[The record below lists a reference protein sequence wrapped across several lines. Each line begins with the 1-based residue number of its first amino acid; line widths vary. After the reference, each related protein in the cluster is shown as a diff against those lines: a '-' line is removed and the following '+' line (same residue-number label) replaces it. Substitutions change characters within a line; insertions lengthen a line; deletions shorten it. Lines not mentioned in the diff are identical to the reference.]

1 MTPSVP
7 SLPGARMVLILEDD
21 PPTAGELRALL
32 DGSGEFGC
40 VGVFSRVREAVE
52 ATRRLMPDAVLA
64 DMQIEGELRPDA
76 IREFKQAA
84 PRTTV
89 LTLTAY
95 EEPDLLFQALQ
106 AGADGYLLKTDTTLP
121 LLQALKLALEEV
133 PPFSPRVARQMLRYF
148 RERPEDRSESGLSLL
163 TARQKQV
170 LELLHQGYS
179 NREIAEK
186 LGVGTDA
193 VKMHVREV
201 LRKLQIESRVEAAA
215 IFERH
220 AGRR

>member
-1 MTPSVP
+1 
-7 SLPGARMVLILEDD
+7 
-21 PPTAGELRALL
+21 
-32 DGSGEFGC
+32 
-40 VGVFSRVREAVE
+40 
-52 ATRRLMPDAVLA
+52 MPDAVLA